1 MKVRNGTPIATCI
14 APVMYR
20 PLAGCP
26 ADHSSSGCPAGRTTN
41 KWPSKGKNQPGSLNR
56 SGGNNH
62 RPCAWEASDKCG
74 SETPLRIEWR
84 FLRLAQIFHRGELSA
99 GSPRPAAGNIPAPNV
114 HLPQVNLRCS
124 IRVAYQAADAGHPD
138 MGRASSPLS
147 QANLARQYRSYQSVR
162 GESSYRKGHH
172 LRKAQPR
179 RIDSGA
185 RMELKNNSRV

>member
-1 MKVRNGTPIATCI
+1 M

-26 ADHSSSGCPAGRTTN
+26 ADQSNSGHPARITAN
-41 KWPSKGKNQPGSLNR
+41 ERPSKGKNQPGSLNR
-56 SGGNNH
+56 SGGDNH
-62 RPCAWEASDKCG
+62 RPFAWEASDQCG
-74 SETPLRIEWR
+74 NKTPPRLEWR
-84 FLRLAQIFHRGELSA
+84 FLRLGQVFPRGELSV
-99 GSPRPAAGNIPAPNV
+99 GSPGYPAGYIPAPTV

-147 QANLARQYRSYQSVR
+147 QANLARQYRCFQSVR

-172 LRKAQPR
+172 LRKAQAAPNRFR
-179 RIDSGA
+179 R
-185 RMELKNNSRV
+185 RMELRINSCV